1 MQKKKKIKLL
11 NDFFDSRVTT
21 KENDSLTC
29 DYICYEELTADGYE
43 VFVFTDKVN
52 GKGISVNEEVHYY
65 NSNLAEEIIRVYEYH
80 NKVIYVDEFLYDHL
94 DIEEHLLGLFEEYV
108 DEILD
113 NNDSLSV
120 KEINELKEEYG
131 IEEETETT

>member
-1 MQKKKKIKLL
+1 MQNKKKIKLL
-11 NDFFDSRVTT
+11 NDFFDSKVTT

-43 VFVFTDKVN
+43 VVVFTNKVD

-94 DIEEHLLGLFEEYV
+94 DIKEHLLGLFEEYV

-113 NNDSLSV
+113 NNDSLS
-120 KEINELKEEYG
+120 EIEIKELKEEYE
-131 IEEETETT
+131 IEEETEIT

>member
-1 MQKKKKIKLL
+1 MQNKKKIKLL

-80 NKVIYVDEFLYDHL
+80 NEVIYVDEFLYDHL

-113 NNDSLSV
+113 NDDSLSI

-131 IEEETETT
+131 IEEETEIT

>member
-80 NKVIYVDEFLYDHL
+80 NEVIYVDEFLYDHL

>member
-1 MQKKKKIKLL
+1 MQNKKKIKLL
-11 NDFFDSRVTT
+11 NDFFDSKVTT

-43 VFVFTDKVN
+43 VFVFTNKVD

-94 DIEEHLLGLFEEYV
+94 DIKEHLLGLFEEYV

-131 IEEETETT
+131 IEEETEIT

>member
-43 VFVFTDKVN
+43 VFVFTDKVD
-52 GKGISVNEEVHYY
+52 GKGISVNTG
-65 NSNLAEEIIRVYEYH
+65 L
-80 NKVIYVDEFLYDHL
+80 DET
-94 DIEEHLLGLFEEYV
+94 
-108 DEILD
+108 
-113 NNDSLSV
+113 SSC
-120 KEINELKEEYG
+120 
-131 IEEETETT
+131 